1 MLLFVIDGRYEEYAR
16 RDIELEDT
24 VNRLYNDLESD
35 IDIDVEL
42 ETDERTERT
51 TVGLAPS

>member
-1 MLLFVIDGRYEEYAR
+1 MLLFAIDGRYEEHTR

-35 IDIDVEL
+35 AEL

-51 TVGLAPS
+51 IVGLAPS

>member
-1 MLLFVIDGRYEEYAR
+1 MY

-24 VNRLYNDLESD
+24 INRLYNDLESD
-35 IDIDVEL
+35 ADIDIEA